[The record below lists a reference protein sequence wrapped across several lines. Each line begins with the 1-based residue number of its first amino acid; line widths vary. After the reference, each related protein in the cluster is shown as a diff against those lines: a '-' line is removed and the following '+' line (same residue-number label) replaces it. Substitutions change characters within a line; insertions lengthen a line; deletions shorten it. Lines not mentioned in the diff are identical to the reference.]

1 MPKFR
6 LRTRIIGW
14 TVMAAIVAGF
24 GFMAWDMIEEGRTT
38 RLVVMLLAAAVVVW
52 AAHRNAAGAKSR

>member
-1 MPKFR
+1 
-6 LRTRIIGW
+6 
-14 TVMAAIVAGF
+14 MAAIVAGF